1 MEFEASR
8 AKAVDKL
15 NYFVENNLS
24 EYSKLRNFDFG
35 PDDRSNISCLSP
47 YITHGVI
54 NELEVIDKS
63 LKKFS
68 FAKNEKFIQEVL
80 WRVYW
85 KGWLELRPNVWS
97 DYLVEL
103 NNLRNEFKSN
113 QNYLNAI
120 EGKTNIECFN
130 QWVKELKENNYL
142 HNHTRMWFASIWIFT
157 LELPWQLGAEF
168 FMQHLYDG
176 DAASNTLG
184 WRWVAG
190 VQTQGKHYLASEW
203 NIRKFTNNRFQN
215 IQLNENAPPIFSDK
229 TYSIGKKD
237 FLNFEILEDK
247 ILFLGNSNEI
257 AESIACLK
265 GKGPTDTMELVYA
278 QANALGFD
286 IGDVIANG
294 SALNEF
300 RLMLIRQGVDESV
313 AQQLINEPWSVLQR
327 SPQQYSIQVEKS
339 GYLADLDAL
348 VIGQVLCE
356 AGAGRSVQE
365 SDIDHGIGIEIHRS
379 IGERVESGDAIM
391 TLDGPFGIDIHLIQR
406 LKQAITISDYQVKLG
421 TRILETVTI
430 SDCPTT

>member
-1 MEFEASR
+1 MKFEASR

-15 NYFVENNLS
+15 NDFVENNLS

-97 DYLVEL
+97 DYLIEL
-103 NNLRNEFKSN
+103 GKVKDEFQNN
-113 QNYLNAI
+113 QNYLDAI
-120 EGKTNIECFN
+120 EGKTNVDCFN
-130 QWVKELKENNYL
+130 QWVIELKENNYL

-168 FMQHLYDG
+168 FMQHLFDG

-203 NIRKFTNNRFQN
+203 NINKFTNNRFKN
-215 IQLNENAPPIFSDK
+215 IKLNENAPSIFSDK
-229 TYSIGKKD
+229 TYSINKKD
-237 FLNFEILEDK
+237 FLNPEILENQTLLIFENNMTFEFSDFKEHKFKK
-247 ILFLGNSNEI
+247 ILLISNEANRNI
-257 AESIACLK
+257 KLSEKVLKFKANLLKDQKTRLIEKSINCETININDLK
-265 GKGPTDTMELVYA
+265 NITEEVYA
-278 QANALGFD
+278 LYPTVGENLDFIQNNQLKNIKFLYRKLDQFSWQYCNKGFFNFKNY
-286 IGDVIANG
+286 IPKIIAKFN
-294 SALNEF
+294 
-300 RLMLIRQGVDESV
+300 
-313 AQQLINEPWSVLQR
+313 
-327 SPQQYSIQVEKS
+327 
-339 GYLADLDAL
+339 
-348 VIGQVLCE
+348 
-356 AGAGRSVQE
+356 
-365 SDIDHGIGIEIHRS
+365 
-379 IGERVESGDAIM
+379 
-391 TLDGPFGIDIHLIQR
+391 
-406 LKQAITISDYQVKLG
+406 
-421 TRILETVTI
+421 
-430 SDCPTT
+430 